1 MSAPSAPSKG
11 TGGPN
16 SRNRWRVAVR
26 QVPLHSIL
34 GVLEEERRQ
43 PTRILVDATLW
54 ARVGQSAQS
63 DELQH
68 TVDYMELVQLMERIA
83 AASSDRLLERFA
95 ARLAQAIF
103 ARWQQVHRVRLRLVK
118 PGILAQGTPWVE
130 CDLRRPKG

>member
-1 MSAPSAPSKG
+1 MSAPSNA
-11 TGGPN
+11 TGG
-16 SRNRWRVAVR
+16 RNRWRVAVR
-26 QVPLHSIL
+26 QVPLESIL

-54 ARVGQSAQS
+54 ARVGRSAQS
-63 DELQH
+63 DELEH

-95 ARLAQAIF
+95 ARLAEAVF
-103 ARWQQVHRVRLRLVK
+103 ARWEQVHRVRLRLVK

>member
-1 MSAPSAPSKG
+1 MSASSSDPPAG
-11 TGGPN
+11 TN
-16 SRNRWRVAVR
+16 RRNRWRVAVR
-26 QVPLHSIL
+26 QVPLESIL
-34 GVLEEERRQ
+34 GVLEEERQQ

-54 ARVGQSAQS
+54 ARVGHSAQS
-63 DELQH
+63 DELEH

-95 ARLAQAIF
+95 ARLAQAVF
-103 ARWQQVHRVRLRLVK
+103 ARWEQVHRVRLRLVK